1 MGMTTKAD
9 FNAEEWATIQE
20 APLLAGMRVIAA
32 GRGGTLRETMA
43 MGQVYAEARRR
54 HADAELLDDLVSTP
68 PVMDPSRFSS
78 SAHIATLSAER
89 LGEAARIL
97 RSKALPE
104 EFDAYRR
111 FVVDVARAAAVAHR
125 EGGFLG
131 IGGEQVGDEEQ
142 AALDEIEVALQQP

>member
-1 MGMTTKAD
+1 MTTKAQ
-9 FNAEEWATIQE
+9 FNAEEWTILQE
-20 APLLAGMRVIAA
+20 APLLAGMRVVAA

-68 PVMDPSRFSS
+68 PAMDASRFSS
-78 SAHIATLSAER
+78 PRDIATVSAER

-97 RSKALPE
+97 QVKSAPE
-104 EFDAYRR
+104 EVDAYRQ

-131 IGGEQVGDEEQ
+131 IGGEQVGAEEQ
-142 AALDEIEVALQQP
+142 AALDEIEAALQRS